1 MRNRPS
7 RLAGQSPE
15 RKVLGDECQARI
27 ANLAGLMKRYV
38 TQCFLAFRE
47 RTFGTAPGKRGA
59 AQRTFPGNEFRRSE
73 IGVACGNPLAG

>member
-27 ANLAGLMKRYV
+27 ANLAGLMKLYV
-38 TQCFLAFRE
+38 TQRFLAFRE
-47 RTFGTAPGKRGA
+47 RTFGDGA
-59 AQRTFPGNEFRRSE
+59 W
-73 IGVACGNPLAG
+73 